1 MIDTFRR
8 DVTFGLRLIARHPGF
23 SAIAVATL
31 AVAIGANTTVF
42 TVVNALLFTP
52 LPVAAPHELARVDTG
67 QNQVSWPNYEDI
79 RAGNTAFSD
88 VVAHRMAMAGLQV
101 GGAPLRLRG
110 EATSS
115 NFLSVLGVPPAV
127 GRTFT
132 AADARHDLVV
142 LADHVWRD
150 RFNGDPSVIGRVL
163 TLGSRTCEV
172 IGVMPPGFRALAPP
186 GLRLDF
192 WMPVDTAGPNRVLRD
207 RALPQFE
214 VVGRLKPDM
223 SLDQATASLRVLATQ
238 MRNAHPELP
247 EEFLRMSAES
257 TEGVNAF
264 QGMASLLLP
273 VFAFLALL
281 TVLSGFVLLIGCAN
295 IAGLLIGR
303 AAARQREI
311 AMRLALGAGRGRLV
325 RQLLTESLL
334 LAVLGGA
341 AGVLLAIWFVGSAG
355 AIGARLPIPID
366 LDLRI
371 DRRVLAYALGLS
383 TFTSL
388 LFGLAPAWS
397 AARFDLVSS
406 LKDDSAGSTARQR
419 LRRVMIVGQVAI
431 CTALLLWSGLFLRS
445 LRHIG
450 DINPGFDPSGVLL
463 ATIMLEEGVVD
474 DERGDRIFTEWTER
488 VTASP
493 GVQSAGLASVVP
505 LALRGREEFSVSIP
519 ADAPGTRRRVV
530 ATRVSPGWFG
540 TIRIP
545 LLMGR
550 DFTWDDRKGAP
561 DVAVVN
567 DTLARQFWNGEAIG
581 QRVNYGRRSL
591 EVVGVVRDSKYRTI
605 GETIRPQIYL
615 PVRQSYMSEMTLH
628 VRTTDMN
635 GTRAALT
642 REMRQLA
649 PDVMV
654 DVEPMSDAVAVA
666 VMPAQIGAAATGV
679 FGVVAM
685 LLAALGVYGL
695 VSFSVVQRTREIGV
709 RKAIGAR
716 TEDILRLVV
725 GGNARLLATG
735 LCVGLGAGVLGAM
748 ALRGFLT
755 GVAPMDPLALVSA
768 SGIVAGAALL
778 ASLVPALRAAR
789 VDPLVALRD
798 L

>member
-1 MIDTFRR
+1 MLDDIRR
-8 DVTFGLRLIARHPGF
+8 DVVFGFRLIARHPGF

-42 TVVNALLFTP
+42 TVVNALLFKP
-52 LPVAAPHELARVDTG
+52 LPVAAPHRLARVDTG
-67 QNQVSWPNYEDI
+67 QNQVSWLNYDDI
-79 RAGNTAFSD
+79 RTGNTAFTD
-88 VVAHRMAMAGLQV
+88 VVAHRMVMAGLQV
-101 GGAPLRLRG
+101 SGAQVRLRG

-115 NFLSVLGVPPAV
+115 NFFTVLGVPPSL
-127 GRTFT
+127 GRTFS
-132 AADARHDLVV
+132 AADSRHDLVV

-150 RFNGDPSVIGRVL
+150 RFNGDPGVIGRVL
-163 TLGSRTCEV
+163 TLGSRTCEIV
-172 IGVMPPGFRALAPP
+172 GVMPPSFRAFAPP

-192 WMPVDTAGPNRVLRD
+192 WMPVDTASPNPIIRD
-207 RALPQFE
+207 RALTLFE

-223 SLDQATASLRVLATQ
+223 SHEQATASLRVLAAQ

-247 EEFLRMSAES
+247 EEFLRTSAES
-257 TEGVNAF
+257 IEGVHAF
-264 QGMASLLLP
+264 QGMATLLLP

-281 TVLSGFVLLIGCAN
+281 TMLSGFVLLIGCAN
-295 IAGLLIGR
+295 IAGLLVGR

-311 AMRLALGAGRGRLV
+311 AMRLALGAGRWRLV

-334 LAVLGGA
+334 LAFLGGA
-341 AGVLLAIWFVGSAG
+341 AGVLLASWFVGSAG

-419 LRRVMIVGQVAI
+419 LRRALIVGQVAI
-431 CTALLLWSGLFLRS
+431 CTALLVWSGLFLRS
-445 LRHIG
+445 LRHVG

-463 ATIMLEEGVVD
+463 ATVVLEEGVVD
-474 DERGDRIFTEWTER
+474 DERGDRILTEWAQR

-493 GVQSAGLASVVP
+493 GVQSAGLSSIVP
-505 LALRGREEFSVSIP
+505 LTMTGREEFSVTLP
-519 ADAPGTRRRVV
+519 EEAPGSRRRVI
-530 ATRVSPGWFG
+530 ASRVTPGWFG
-540 TIRIP
+540 SVRIP
-545 LLMGR
+545 LVAGR
-550 DFTWDDRKGAP
+550 DLTWNDRKGSP
-561 DVAVVN
+561 HVAIVN
-567 DTLARQFWNGEAIG
+567 ETLARQFWNGQAVG
-581 QRVNYGRRSL
+581 RRFNYGDRPV

-605 GETIRPQIYL
+605 GETIRPTVYL
-615 PVRQSYMSEMTLH
+615 PFRQNYMPYMTLH
-628 VRTTDMN
+628 VRTADMR
-635 GTRAALT
+635 GAAAVVT

-654 DVEPMSDAVAVA
+654 EVEPMTDAVAVA
-666 VMPAQIGAAATGV
+666 VVPAQIGAAATGV

-685 LLAALGVYGL
+685 LLAALGIYGL

-725 GGNARLLATG
+725 GGNTRLLAFG
-735 LCVGLGAGVLGAM
+735 LFIGLGAGVLGAM

-755 GVAPMDPLALVSA
+755 GVAPMDPVTLAAASA
-768 SGIVAGAALL
+768 IVAGAALL